1 MDGLDFWMSAVFSE
15 SGELEGGERVCGWRK
30 VNRDAEDRTKV
41 LVDIPDYCSEKGYS
55 TDSDSCLFH

>member
-1 MDGLDFWMSAVFSE
+1 MSAVFSE

-30 VNRDAEDRTKV
+30 VNREAEDRTKV